1 MALIVNGTTYNWYEK
16 TIIVDGTTISSPS
29 AAGGEIFAGATKVFG
44 LNGFSP
50 ETELYYFQI
59 APDSRNLPNVYIPD
73 LTSTYAAAFD
83 DYGYETFGGTD
94 YRWYYRLNVGYRFVT
109 QDGTFTGGTEP
120 LSWNSQTWTGYLWE
134 GRSVTGASTSH
145 NGGTNCYLRRDDGV

>member
-1 MALIVNGTTYNWYEK
+1 MGLIVNGTEIVWYEN
-16 TIIVDGTTISSPS
+16 TIYHNGSVVSSPTNPNDVYLN
-29 AAGGEIFAGATKVFG
+29 GTKLFG
-44 LNGFSP
+44 LTGFSA
-50 ETELYYFQI
+50 ETNLYSFQI
-59 APDSRNLPNVYIPD
+59 APDSRNLPNVYVPT
-73 LTSTYAAAFD
+73 LTGTYGDAFD

-120 LSWNSQTWTGYLWE
+120 LSWNGETWTGYLWE

-145 NGGTNCYLRRDDGV
+145 NGGTQCDLFRDNGL